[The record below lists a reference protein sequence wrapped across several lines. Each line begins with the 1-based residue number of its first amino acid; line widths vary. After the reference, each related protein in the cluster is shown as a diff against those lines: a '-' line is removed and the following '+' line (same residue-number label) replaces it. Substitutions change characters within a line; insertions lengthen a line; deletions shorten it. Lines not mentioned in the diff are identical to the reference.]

1 MPVPRT
7 LSCAA
12 IPKPSPWGTKRRAIA
27 ARSSEEMDGIGI
39 LDRSGLVLVFS
50 GLAAVMIAVVRI
62 YHDSINQVE
71 KRRAAGLSPDRP

>member
-1 MPVPRT
+1 
-7 LSCAA
+7 
-12 IPKPSPWGTKRRAIA
+12 
-27 ARSSEEMDGIGI
+27 MDGIGI